1 VAWSVPDSPNNLVK
15 LDVSTPLISDK
26 LSAGLEVQYTS
37 SRNSLN
43 TITGPGGQPITVQGV
58 QAGGFA
64 VVNFTLFS
72 HNLVKYLDISA
83 SIYNLL
89 DCHYY
94 DPASQ
99 FHVQDILEQDG
110 RTFRLNLT
118 YRF

>member
-1 VAWSVPDSPNNLVK
+1 MVK
-15 LDVSTPLISDK
+15 FDVVTPLIGDK
-26 LSAGLEVQYTS
+26 LSAGLEFQYTS
-37 SRNSLN
+37 RRDSLS

-72 HNLVKYLDISA
+72 HDLVKNLEMSA

-89 DCHYY
+89 DCHYS

-99 FHVQDILEQDG
+99 FHVQDIIEQDG
-110 RTFRLNLT
+110 RSYRFNLT
-118 YRF
+118 YHF